1 MFSDG
6 YLSFSGAIGHF
17 LALALGTPRYM
28 ADYEST
34 AFMSLERLKEQ
45 HGEELSNFQ
54 ELIRCLAVET
64 SLILP
69 HSLPLRLNLVA
80 GVVILG
86 ATRIWR

>member
-1 MFSDG
+1 MREVEQ
-6 YLSFSGAIGHF
+6 AQR
-17 LALALGTPRYM
+17 AQYM

-64 SLILP
+64 ASEISWL
-69 HSLPLRLNLVA
+69 LVE
-80 GVVILG
+80 
-86 ATRIWR
+86 